1 MKRAIYA
8 AAIFL
13 AGALD
18 TAAQTTQW
26 TTGAYSYDGSGNVR
40 SITRSPADVDE
51 YTYDAFG
58 RVTKGTVRGGHA
70 QEYTYDAFGNLLTI
84 TTDGNTGAVRR
95 PCVGAN
101 NQLLPSSSAG
111 CNVTASYDSAGR
123 MLSHSLPSGTY
134 VYDSVDMITQST
146 IATDAGQR
154 KALHLYTASDERV
167 ASIELDAS
175 TTPVRREYTVR
186 DAASRVLRRFK
197 QEGTTPVRWDE
208 DYIYRGSQLLAAE
221 VGTAD
226 RTRHFHVDHLGTPR
240 LITGNGGVKIS
251 LHDYYPFGEEVTAPG
266 DERLKFT
273 GHERDAKTLDYMHAR
288 YYSPVW
294 GRFLSVDPLL
304 DVQRAMR
311 TPQLWNRYSY
321 VLNNPINRI
330 DPDGRADVAS
340 EVASGVFGFLPGAG
354 EFQDAMIAAT
364 GYDPITAEKQ
374 SGWVRGAAVATV
386 LIPFVGGKALG
397 EGAEATARIV
407 GNAIAGA
414 RFEKAVL
421 ASFGLADAT
430 KTRIPSLSGTA
441 AYRVPDGFTSR
452 SIIEV
457 KGVARLGATNQIKD
471 FAAFAKENG
480 QQFILVVRKDTVLTK
495 ELEKMASDGLVQ
507 IQRR

>member
-1 MKRAIYA
+1 MKRAICA

-26 TTGAYSYDGSGNVR
+26 TTGTYSYDGSGNVR

-70 QEYTYDAFGNLLTI
+70 QEYMYDALGNLLTI

-111 CNVTASYDSAGR
+111 CNVTASYDAAGR
-123 MLSHSLPSGTY
+123 MLSHSLPTGTY

-146 IATDAGQR
+146 IATDAGHR

-175 TTPVRREYTVR
+175 NAPVRREYTVR
-186 DAASRVLRRFK
+186 DAASRVLRRFE
-197 QEGTTPVRWDE
+197 QEGTAPVRWDE
-208 DYIYRGSQLLAAE
+208 DYIYRGSQLIAAE

-251 LHDYYPFGEEVTAPG
+251 SHDYYPFGEEVTIPG

-294 GRFLSVDPLL
+294 GRFLSVDPVLHIRQSL
-304 DVQRAMR
+304 KAPQR
-311 TPQLWNRYSY
+311 WNRYTY
-321 VLNNPINRI
+321 VQNNPLRFT
-330 DPDGRADVAS
+330 DPTGREGEDKTQEAEPQPHPVGPDGELLPPPVPLPPGKNGQPNEWVPVVNPNPRPGQRPVKWKPRHSVPSPTGAQPSGSWDPEGHYDVDIPTTTGRPGDRIR
-340 EVASGVFGFLPGAG
+340 VLPDGTRLG
-354 EFQDAMIAAT
+354 PDHKPLPNMRLQRDIPYT
-364 GYDPITAEKQ
+364 
-374 SGWVRGAAVATV
+374 AVAIGAYIAYV
-386 LIPFVGGKALG
+386 ALVWDRMLD
-397 EGAEATARIV
+397 ELKNCTC
-407 GNAIAGA
+407 
-414 RFEKAVL
+414 AV
-421 ASFGLADAT
+421 
-430 KTRIPSLSGTA
+430 K
-441 AYRVPDGFTSR
+441 
-452 SIIEV
+452 
-457 KGVARLGATNQIKD
+457 K
-471 FAAFAKENG
+471 
-480 QQFILVVRKDTVLTK
+480 
-495 ELEKMASDGLVQ
+495 
-507 IQRR
+507 